1 MQYASFA
8 LACVAM
14 ELTSKMRNAPAV
26 NVVTSLE
33 LDSGTSIQARTYRL
47 LRELIESGKIA
58 PGEKLLEA
66 RVAKAFGISRSPAR
80 IALAQLCEQKLITE
94 TAGRGYQVAGCLAG
108 EAKIA
113 NLEAVSLATEPQW
126 QRIYACVERE
136 LCKRVLFGA
145 VRLTE
150 ERLAEHFN
158 VSRTVARGVV
168 ARMHGVGMLSK
179 DPSGHWIAARITTE
193 RINHLF
199 ELRRLLEP
207 AALMH
212 AAPLASREWLVGAHE
227 RLDEKIS
234 RHRCDKGDMDAAETD
249 LHIDLLSLC
258 PNDEI
263 RIALARTH
271 ILFVPT
277 RYVSDR
283 YLKTPEHSIYDALK
297 EHRQIIGY
305 LLDDNIEMAVQSLQD
320 HLQEADMRWLQRFNR
335 VRAMKLEP
343 LPPYLSPH
351 QA

>member
-1 MQYASFA
+1 
-8 LACVAM
+8 
-14 ELTSKMRNAPAV
+14 MRNAPV
-26 NVVTSLE
+26 NNAVTSPE
-33 LDSGTSIQARTYRL
+33 FDSGTSIQDRTYRL
-47 LRELIESGKIA
+47 LREMIESGKIA

-80 IALAQLCEQKLITE
+80 IALALLCEHKLIIE
-94 TAGRGYQVAGCLAG
+94 TAGRGYQVAGSPAG

-113 NLEAVSLATEPQW
+113 HLDTVSLSTEPQW

-158 VSRTVARGVV
+158 VSRTVARSVV

-179 DPSGHWIAARITTE
+179 DPSGHWVAARITTE

-199 ELRRLLEP
+199 EIRRLLEP

-212 AAPLASREWLVGAHE
+212 AAPLASREWLTAAYE
-227 RLDEKIS
+227 RLSEQIA

-258 PNDEI
+258 PNEEI

-271 ILFVPT
+271 ILFIPT
-277 RYVSDR
+277 RYVTDR

-305 LLDDNIEMAVQSLQD
+305 LLSDNIEMAVQSLQD

-335 VRAMKLEP
+335 VRTMKLEP
-343 LPPYLSPH
+343 VPLYLSPL